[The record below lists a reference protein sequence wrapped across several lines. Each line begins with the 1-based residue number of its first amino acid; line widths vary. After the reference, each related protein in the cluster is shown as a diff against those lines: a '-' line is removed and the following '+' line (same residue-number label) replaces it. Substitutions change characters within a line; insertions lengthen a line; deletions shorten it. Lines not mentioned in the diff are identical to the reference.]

1 MMHSVRYSE
10 LQVTD
15 TIQQMA
21 SRKNDHSCSFY
32 VPLMQGNTSPDFC
45 SPIKG
50 VLPLHSQQA
59 RADMLRSPVFFFNW
73 VRILANLGWYMLR
86 VQPILSSF
94 VQLFAQA
101 LKQGGT
107 LKSSSIYLKSN
118 NNNNNNGSSENNSYY
133 GVGCVMD

>member
-1 MMHSVRYSE
+1 
-10 LQVTD
+10 
-15 TIQQMA
+15 
-21 SRKNDHSCSFY
+21 
-32 VPLMQGNTSPDFC
+32 
-45 SPIKG
+45 
-50 VLPLHSQQA
+50 
-59 RADMLRSPVFFFNW
+59 
-73 VRILANLGWYMLR
+73 MLR